1 MTMDQLLGLFFLLG
15 LVTLLLGVVRKALK
29 IVMFALALLLLWGA
43 MSGTLATLVS
53 AL

>member
-1 MTMDQLLGLFFLLG
+1 MTMDSLLGLFLLLG

-29 IVMFALALLLLWGA
+29 IVMFAIVLLLLWGG
-43 MSGTLATLVS
+43 MSGALTTLFA